1 MVGWS
6 DVNQDYKHS
15 RLDVP
20 VGAPP
25 QPASRAAHSLKQLQ
39 DLSSFSLNSVSFGI
53 VSCYTKMTGA
63 EKHAGSCSPEQKTD
77 PFMRR
82 FSVTTQ
88 SGAFRYLMEV

>member
-1 MVGWS
+1 MVGGS

-39 DLSSFSLNSVSFGI
+39 DLSSFSLKIQSVLGLL
-53 VSCYTKMTGA
+53 A
-63 EKHAGSCSPEQKTD
+63 
-77 PFMRR
+77 
-82 FSVTTQ
+82 VTL
-88 SGAFRYLMEV
+88 R

>member
-1 MVGWS
+1 MVGGS

-39 DLSSFSLNSVSFGI
+39 DLS
-53 VSCYTKMTGA
+53 
-63 EKHAGSCSPEQKTD
+63 
-77 PFMRR
+77 R
-82 FSVTTQ
+82 FSQ
-88 SGAFRYLMEV
+88 FWDC